1 MMRIKW
7 IENILE
13 FRSKRTLLEKRYIFP
28 QICSTFR
35 FSITSKK
42 NETIK
47 NDEVEDDNMRKRKPI
62 KFSTSKASKFLSG
75 NKTKNVPEYQET
87 VLVTCFAIFLLYF
100 CVLREENDI
109 DEAMIRNIPPEIL
122 RQIYGK

>member
-13 FRSKRTLLEKRYIFP
+13 FRSKRTLLEK
-28 QICSTFR
+28 R

-109 DEAMIRNIPPEIL
+109 DEAMIRNIP
-122 RQIYGK
+122 QVGS